1 MKVIIY
7 GAAGHMGQNLIK
19 LIDSGAFDMETAAYV
34 SRSFSTDPSSKKYS
48 RLADFEGDADVLID
62 FSNHEAVRE
71 ILDYCTEKKL
81 PAVIA
86 TTGHTE
92 EEKEL
97 IKEASKVIPVFF
109 AANMSIGIAVMA
121 DLVRRAAM
129 AFPDADIEIVE
140 AHHNRKVDVPSG
152 TALMLAESVRSARPE
167 ASFNIGRH
175 ENGKRTKE
183 EIGIHS
189 LRLGN
194 VVGMHEILIT
204 TGRENITLKHEAF
217 DRALFAEG
225 ALRAAEFISGKPA
238 GLYGMKDMLA

>member
-1 MKVIIY
+1 MR
-7 GAAGHMGQNLIK
+7 Q
-19 LIDSGAFDMETAAYV
+19 
-34 SRSFSTDPSSKKYS
+34 
-48 RLADFEGDADVLID
+48 
-62 FSNHEAVRE
+62 
-71 ILDYCTEKKL
+71 ILNYCTAKKL

-97 IKEASKVIPVFF
+97 IKKASDTIPVFF

-121 DLVRRAAM
+121 DLAKRAAM
-129 AFPDADIEIVE
+129 AFPDADIELVE

-152 TALMLAESVRSARPE
+152 TALMLAESIKSARPE

-204 TGRENITLKHEAF
+204 TGRETITLKHEAF

-238 GLYGMKDMLA
+238 GAYGMKDMLA